1 MEIHRSARRH
11 GVSEDDLRHATDH
24 PIVVVDLDPDGDP
37 PKLLMIGPDG
47 AGNLLEVIVLE
58 LADARLLAIH
68 AMPLRPMFY
77 ELLAQ
82 RKDADG

>member
-11 GVSEDDLRHATDH
+11 GVSDEDLRHATYH

-37 PKLLMIGPDG
+37 PKLLIIGPDRG
-47 AGNLLEVIVLE
+47 GNLLEVMVLE
-58 LADARLLAIH
+58 LADDRLLAIH

-77 ELLAQ
+77 ELLA
-82 RKDADG
+82 KAEDADG